1 MPQHTSTML
10 KGERL
15 LKAVQTMGGAHRSD
29 LVRHCG
35 YVSVN
40 ADGHEHLHY
49 SAFYEALL
57 EATGVEFP
65 AQNGRSTHRKG
76 VHGRDLSYSTH
87 VHFNGNLM
95 VGRAYTDKLQ
105 LKPGDQFRI
114 QFSQGQIRLV
124 PLEPKPSEP
133 VAKAARS
140 KRR

>member
-1 MPQHTSTML
+1 ML

-15 LKAVQTMGGAHRSD
+15 LEVVQAMGGAHRSD

-40 ADGHEHLHY
+40 ADGQEHLHY

-57 EATGVEFP
+57 EAKGVALP
-65 AQNGRSTHRKG
+65 GQNGRSTQRKG
-76 VHGRDLSYSTH
+76 PQSRDLSYSTH

-95 VGRAYTDKLQ
+95 VGRAYTGMLD

-114 QFSQGQIRLV
+114 HLSQGEIRLV
-124 PLEPKPSEP
+124 PLEGKE
-133 VAKAARS
+133 R
-140 KRR
+140 

>member
-1 MPQHTSTML
+1 ML
-10 KGERL
+10 QGERL
-15 LKAVQTMGGAHRSD
+15 LNVVHAMGNAHRSD

-40 ADGHEHLHY
+40 ADGQEHLRY

-57 EATGVEFP
+57 AATGIELP
-65 AQNGRSTHRKG
+65 GHNGRSSHRKG
-76 VHGRDLSYSTH
+76 SHGRELSYSTH

-95 VGRAYTDKLQ
+95 VGRAYTEMLQ

-124 PLEPKPSEP
+124 PLQSKP
-133 VAKAARS
+133 R
-140 KRR
+140 

>member
-1 MPQHTSTML
+1 ML

-15 LKAVQTMGGAHRSD
+15 LKVVQAMGGAHRSD

-40 ADGHEHLHY
+40 ADGQEHLHY

-57 EATGVEFP
+57 AATGIDLP
-65 AQNGRSTHRKG
+65 GHNGRSHRKG
-76 VHGRDLSYSTH
+76 THGRELSYSTH

-95 VGRAYTDKLQ
+95 VGRAYTEMLQ

-124 PLEPKPSEP
+124 PLQS
-133 VAKAARS
+133 KAR
-140 KRR
+140 

>member
-1 MPQHTSTML
+1 ML

-15 LKAVQTMGGAHRSD
+15 LNVVQAMGNAHRSD

-40 ADGHEHLHY
+40 ADGQEHLHY

-57 EATGVEFP
+57 AATGIDLP
-65 AQNGRSTHRKG
+65 GHNGRSHRKG
-76 VHGRDLSYSTH
+76 THGRELSYSTH

-95 VGRAYTDKLQ
+95 VGRAYTEMLQ

-114 QFSQGQIRLV
+114 QLSQGQIRLV
-124 PLEPKPSEP
+124 PLEAKPTNP
-133 VAKAARS
+133 AIKPARS

>member
-1 MPQHTSTML
+1 MPFSTSTML

-15 LKAVQTMGGAHRSD
+15 LEVVQAMGGAHRSE

-40 ADGHEHLHY
+40 ADGQEHLHY

-57 EATGVEFP
+57 EATGVALP
-65 AQNGRSTHRKG
+65 SHNGRSTHRKG

-95 VGRAYTDKLQ
+95 VGRAYTGMLH

-114 QFSQGQIRLV
+114 HLSHGEIRLV
-124 PLEPKPSEP
+124 PLEGKE
-133 VAKAARS
+133 R
-140 KRR
+140 

>member
-1 MPQHTSTML
+1 ML

-15 LKAVQTMGGAHRSD
+15 LKAVQAMGGAHRSD

-40 ADGHEHLHY
+40 ADGQEHLHY

-57 EATGVEFP
+57 EAKGVALP
-65 AQNGRSTHRKG
+65 GQNGRSTQRKG
-76 VHGRDLSYSTH
+76 PQSRDLSYSTH

-95 VGRAYTDKLQ
+95 VGRAYTGMLH

-114 QFSQGQIRLV
+114 HLSQGEIRLV
-124 PLEPKPSEP
+124 PLEGKE
-133 VAKAARS
+133 R
-140 KRR
+140 